1 MVLQRVVALLLVL
14 RLFGSLSF
22 RVSDFLNI
30 VSALVL
36 PIGIILLGCFTRR
49 LGWFRT
55 EADASLATLT
65 IRLLYPCFILRHL
78 VGHEGLR
85 DPTIFALAPVAGFLA
100 IVLGFGFSIMVARS
114 IGFSGGQFKSFIFS
128 AGIFNYGFFAFPV
141 GETLFGEAFVGKL
154 IIFNL
159 GVEIAIWT
167 VGVMILIG
175 EAPGWRRLV
184 NPPAVAIALAM
195 LLSSVGGREGLP
207 SFVFEIVDAL
217 AACAIPVGL
226 LMIGGSVLDLMREK
240 DGETGLRVE
249 AGAVAVRL
257 LFVPAVLIGIIALS
271 PFPHDLLWLREVLVV
286 QAAMPAGVLSIVVV
300 KSYNGDTGIA
310 LRVILATLAGC
321 LITMPIWLIL
331 GIRIIS
337 P

>member
-1 MVLQRVVALLLVL
+1 MS
-14 RLFGSLSF
+14 G
-22 RVSDFLNI
+22 FLNI

-49 LGWFRT
+49 FGWFRT

-65 IRLLYPCFILRHL
+65 IRLLYPCFILRYL

-85 DPTIFALAPVAGFLA
+85 EPTIFAMAPVAGFLA
-100 IVLGFGFSIMVARS
+100 IVLGFGFSILAVRL
-114 IGFSGGQFKSFIFS
+114 IGLSRQQGKSFIFS
-128 AGIFNYGFFAFPV
+128 TGIFNYGFFAFPV
-141 GETLFGEAFVGKL
+141 GEALFGEAFVGKL

-175 EAPGWRRLV
+175 GTPSWRRLV
-184 NPPAVAIALAM
+184 NPPAVAIVLATV
-195 LLSSVGGREGLP
+195 LTAVGGRAGLP

-226 LMIGGSVLDLMREK
+226 LLIGGSVLDLLREK
-240 DGETGLRVE
+240 KGGTGLRVE

-257 LFVPAVLIGIIALS
+257 MLVPAVFMTVVALA
-271 PFPHDLLWLREVLVV
+271 PFPHDLFWLREVLVV
-286 QAAMPAGVLSIVVV
+286 QAAMPAGVFAIVIV
-300 KSYNGDTGIA
+300 KSYDGDTGIA
-310 LRVILATLAGC
+310 LRTILATLAGC
-321 LITMPIWLIL
+321 LITMPAWLSLGLRIL
-331 GIRIIS
+331 S
-337 P
+337 VK